1 MELNQI
7 LATLRKERGLSQL
20 ELAEAVQVSRQAVSK
35 WEVGTS
41 VPSVENLKCLS
52 ELYQIPID
60 NLLFRVE
67 SSSRGRGQPK
77 ARNQRRTRETSQA
90 YTTGPDHDTFS
101 SGSSHSNI
109 RSYKTRYNG
118 SNHSGQLDFPGDD
131 NLLVGDCHSKRGKIS
146 RKPPNKMII
155 NLNDIDVTWSM

>member
-7 LATLRKERGLSQL
+7 LATLRKARGLSQL

-67 SSSRGRGQPK
+67 SSSRAEGSPKHEISAAPEKPVKHTRPGLTMTLFLLAAVILIYGRIK
-77 ARNQRRTRETSQA
+77 HATMEAIIAVSW
-90 YTTGPDHDTFS
+90 
-101 SGSSHSNI
+101 
-109 RSYKTRYNG
+109 
-118 SNHSGQLDFPGDD
+118 
-131 NLLVGDCHSKRGKIS
+131 IS
-146 RKPPNKMII
+146 LGMII
-155 NLNDIDVTWSM
+155 YWLVTAIRKGGK